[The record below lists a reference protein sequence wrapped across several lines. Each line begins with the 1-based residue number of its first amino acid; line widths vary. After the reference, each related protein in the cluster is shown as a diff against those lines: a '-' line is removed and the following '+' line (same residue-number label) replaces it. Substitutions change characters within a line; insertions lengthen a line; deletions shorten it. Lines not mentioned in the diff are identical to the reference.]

1 VLCDRGTVDA
11 AAYWPGLEPFWPAVG
26 STLEEQLR
34 RYDAV
39 IHLRTPGSGSGYN
52 QNNPLRVESA
62 AEAAV
67 IDERILQSWEH
78 HPRRFI
84 VEEASDFMTKAG
96 HALDMLRGELP
107 ECCRRHLVPGLE
119 RYKVG

>member
-1 VLCDRGTVDA
+1 MLCDRGTIDA
-11 AAYWPGLEPFWPAVG
+11 VAYWPGPEPFWPAVG

-39 IHLRTPGSGSGYN
+39 IHLRTPGSGRGYN
-52 QNNPLRVESA
+52 QSNPLRVESA

-84 VEEASDFMTKAG
+84 VEETSDFMTKAG
-96 HALDMLRGELP
+96 RALEMLRGELP

-119 RYKVG
+119 TYKVG